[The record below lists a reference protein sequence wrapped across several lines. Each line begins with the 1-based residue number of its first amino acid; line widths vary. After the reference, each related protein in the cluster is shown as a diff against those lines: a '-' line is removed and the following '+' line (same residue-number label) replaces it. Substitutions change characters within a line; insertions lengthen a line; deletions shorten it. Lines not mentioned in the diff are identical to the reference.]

1 MGVFCGMNLQCT
13 ERGEIFF
20 LLLKFNRLFGNKY
33 LLPGYFLLVQQS
45 ILIFLEGGIFH
56 PLFVVVSFLLFF

>member
-1 MGVFCGMNLQCT
+1 MNLQCT

-20 LLLKFNRLFGNKY
+20 PLLKFNRLFGNKY